1 LHNNNNC
8 KLYERLPYNDGGLTY
23 LSPTAITEWNTLP
36 TAKQKFGRD
45 VLLSGIATCVRSLRI
60 FLFLPVLTH
69 SLDEVQ
75 LGLWEQV
82 MVGIGLAIP
91 WVSLQLPGA
100 LVRFLPGV
108 KDPKQQ
114 REITYSLF
122 FLAITCSIALAL
134 IFGFCF
140 YLLLADTRWEPLRPM
155 FPAVL
160 ALIVMSTCLESIRAY
175 FRALRYMV
183 HHSSISIAQYFGELM
198 LVAYTLLKTN
208 SLADGLL
215 SLLVIRSALSIIGA
229 FSITRQLG
237 FSWPHFTNTRAY
249 LKFSIPL
256 IPNSALYRL
265 FDAGDRYL
273 LAHFLNHAAVG
284 VYFVSYT
291 AASFFTTIVSPVH
304 LVLLPALAELW
315 NNGDKEKIGEYITDI
330 IRYTTI
336 LSLPFIAL
344 AILVPTEILA
354 IFTSGAYVESARY
367 IPILALGFFAFSL
380 GVPGDHIL
388 VAAGKTHVL
397 FITNSAMVLANL
409 VMNLIL
415 IPRIGI
421 AGAALSTLAGHTIYA
436 LTMLILAKRIAP
448 FAIPWRHLLIATLNT
463 AALAIAL
470 VVAMP
475 YFPLVISIAA
485 CGIIYVLLCFF
496 TGVLDKREWNFM
508 CQLIY
513 KK

>member
-1 LHNNNNC
+1 
-8 KLYERLPYNDGGLTY
+8 LPYNDGGLTY

-45 VLLSGIATCVRSLRI
+45 VLLSSIATCVRSLRI

-183 HHSSISIAQYFGELM
+183 HHSTISIAQYFGELM

-215 SLLVIRSALSIIGA
+215 ALLVIRSALSIIGA

-237 FSWPHFTNTRAY
+237 FSWPHFTNARAY

-315 NNGDKEKIGEYITDI
+315 NNGDKDKIGEYISDI
-330 IRYTTI
+330 IRYTAI
-336 LSLPFIAL
+336 LSLPFMAL
-344 AILVPTEILA
+344 AILIPAEILTVL
-354 IFTSGAYVESARY
+354 TSSTYVESAQFV
-367 IPILALGFFAFSL
+367 PILALGFLAFSL
-380 GVPGDHIL
+380 GVPGDHLL

-397 FITNSAMVLANL
+397 FFVNSAMVIANL
-409 VMNLIL
+409 AMNIIL

-421 AGAALSTLAGHTIYA
+421 SGAALSTLAGHLIYA
-436 LTMLILAKRIAP
+436 LTVLFLARRIVS
-448 FAIPWRHLLIATLNT
+448 FTIPWRSLITSLLNAIVMGYLLVATQS
-463 AALAIAL
+463 
-470 VVAMP
+470 
-475 YFPLVISIAA
+475 YFPTIFAVLLS
-485 CGIIYVLLCFF
+485 GMTYLLLCFI
-496 TGVLDKREWNFM
+496 TDLLGRREWLYLR
-508 CQLIY
+508 QLLNRN
-513 KK
+513 

>member
-1 LHNNNNC
+1 
-8 KLYERLPYNDGGLTY
+8 
-23 LSPTAITEWNTLP
+23 
-36 TAKQKFGRD
+36 
-45 VLLSGIATCVRSLRI
+45 
-60 FLFLPVLTH
+60 
-69 SLDEVQ
+69 
-75 LGLWEQV
+75 
-82 MVGIGLAIP
+82 M
-91 WVSLQLPGA
+91 
-100 LVRFLPGV
+100 
-108 KDPKQQ
+108 
-114 REITYSLF
+114 
-122 FLAITCSIALAL
+122 
-134 IFGFCF
+134 
-140 YLLLADTRWEPLRPM
+140 
-155 FPAVL
+155 
-160 ALIVMSTCLESIRAY
+160 
-175 FRALRYMV
+175 
-183 HHSSISIAQYFGELM
+183 
-198 LVAYTLLKTN
+198 
-208 SLADGLL
+208 
-215 SLLVIRSALSIIGA
+215 
-229 FSITRQLG
+229 
-237 FSWPHFTNTRAY
+237 
-249 LKFSIPL
+249 
-256 IPNSALYRL
+256 
-265 FDAGDRYL
+265 
-273 LAHFLNHAAVG
+273 
-284 VYFVSYT
+284 
-291 AASFFTTIVSPVH
+291 H